1 MKETQKP
8 VEVQAKA
15 KTAAQR
21 KADEAKRKKLQ
32 GLKRRSYWLSGQAI
46 KLIEDYKADQALK
59 TNDQALNEMLFKLKK

>member
-8 VEVQAKA
+8 VEVPAKA

-21 KADEAKRKKLQ
+21 KADEAKRKKSQ

-46 KLIEDYKADQALK
+46 KLIEDYKDRK
-59 TNDQALNEMLFKLKK
+59 SVV